1 MGVTGLDSTE
11 LIIGE
16 RPQYFFDSGLIEEI
30 QNIRRT
36 VHAPKQLERNP
47 VLQLDRPWEHFTNFG
62 ADDWA
67 LWRDDDGAFHC
78 LYTDMALDREKLAR
92 EGGTLIDW
100 HISRFRVM
108 YARSPD
114 GLNWEKPPM
123 GIVHEGGHD
132 TNIVFGS
139 ESYGNVWGPAVLDD
153 PLEQDPARQY
163 KMLYELGAPGFR
175 VANETPGAHIR
186 LAYSSDG
193 VQWTSAE
200 EIPSFG
206 SLGDRLGDTIFPT
219 FDPDSGSYRIFTRH
233 PLMELAPRTRPT
245 HAPMVGGAPSF
256 DAVMATPNRRVVRR
270 IFMCE
275 SRDFVNWSEP
285 RLILAP
291 DPELDNLDVAFY
303 GMRPFRLGG
312 HWIGFLGVF
321 HQVSNTSTVELV
333 HSRDGRRWERLAPT
347 HDWIGLGEP
356 GSWCA
361 NQIGIPR
368 IVDIGDDETW
378 VYFGGATSQH
388 DLWYAEDQED
398 SDGSASRATSDPR
411 YALGV
416 GKLRRNGFVSVGAGA
431 TRAGMVAT
439 QPFVSEGDRLVVN
452 AACGPGGYLKVEVRD
467 VRDRVLPG
475 RGLDDCDLFTG
486 DSVRHA
492 VRWRGEANLPLPH
505 DADSGTVYTRFIPH
519 RRLRFVMRNAE
530 LYSFAIERSGD
541 E

>member
-1 MGVTGLDSTE
+1 VTGLDSTE

-36 VHAPKQLERNP
+36 VHLPIQLERNP
-47 VLQLDRPWEHFTNFG
+47 VLELDRPWEHFTNFG

-67 LWRDDDGAFHC
+67 LWQDDDGDFHC

-114 GLNWEKPPM
+114 GLNWEKPAM

-139 ESYGNVWGPAVLDD
+139 ETYGNVWGPAVLDD
-153 PLEQDPARQY
+153 PLEEDPARRY
-163 KMLYELGAPGFR
+163 KMLYELGPPGFR
-175 VANETPGAHIR
+175 VADETPGAHIR
-186 LAYSSDG
+186 MAYSPDG
-193 VQWTSAE
+193 VHWTPADE
-200 EIPSFG
+200 VPRFG

-219 FDPDSGSYRIFTRH
+219 FDPESGVYRIVTRH

-245 HAPMVGGAPSF
+245 HAPMVGAAPSF

-291 DPELDNLDVAFY
+291 DPNLDNLDVAFY

-321 HQVSNTSTVELV
+321 HQVSNTSKVELV
-333 HSRDGRRWERLAPT
+333 HSRDGRQWERLAPT

-368 IVDIGDDETW
+368 ILGVGDEETW

-388 DLWYAEDQED
+388 DLWYAEGQEEPD
-398 SDGSASRATSDPR
+398 DASAGAAKNPR
-411 YALGV
+411 YALGI
-416 GKLRRNGFVSVGAGA
+416 GKLRRDGFVSVGAG
-431 TRAGMVAT
+431 GMREGLVAT
-439 QPFVSEGDRLVVN
+439 QPFVSEGDRLVIN
-452 AACGPGGYLKVEVRD
+452 AACGAGGYLKVEVRD
-467 VRDRVLPG
+467 ATDGVLPG
-475 RGLDDCDLFTG
+475 RGLEDADIFTG
-486 DSVRHA
+486 DSVRHTVTWQGDA
-492 VRWRGEANLPLPH
+492 SLPLPLNV
-505 DADSGTVYTRFIPH
+505 DSGTVYTRFIPH
-519 RRLRFVMRNAE
+519 RRLRFVMKNAE
-530 LYSFAIERSGD
+530 LYSFAIERSGG
-541 E
+541 